1 MEQYMKPKKFKSG
14 ENYRRKILDLIDTFH
29 QPTTAIKPTKNQSVK
44 IKILKR
50 K

>member
-14 ENYRRKILDLIDTFH
+14 ENHRRKILDLIDTFC
-29 QPTTAIKPTKNQSVK
+29 QPKTEIKTTKVQSVK
-44 IKILKR
+44 IKIIKR